1 MENWEK
7 NAYASKF
14 MFWLKW
20 AEQNSPE
27 MFFLGLD
34 LKLTKSLL
42 WWLEQ
47 INQFGSHMAE
57 KVEIGG

>member
-42 WWLEQ
+42 WWL
-47 INQFGSHMAE
+47 G
-57 KVEIGG
+57 